1 MKHINQT
8 NEEDSLTEFDNK
20 MIVEMKAMPEL
31 QNWSDQQLEDYCY
44 ILKCYSRLIIS
55 AVENEKCNSQEKP
68 TFKITSTLLKK
79 VA

>member
-1 MKHINQT
+1 MKPANQT
-8 NEEDSLTEFDNK
+8 IQEDSLTEFDNN
-20 MIVEMKAMPEL
+20 MIMEMKAIPEL

-55 AVENEKCNSQEKP
+55 AVENEQSNSEEKL
-68 TFKITSTLLKK
+68 TFKITPTPLKQ